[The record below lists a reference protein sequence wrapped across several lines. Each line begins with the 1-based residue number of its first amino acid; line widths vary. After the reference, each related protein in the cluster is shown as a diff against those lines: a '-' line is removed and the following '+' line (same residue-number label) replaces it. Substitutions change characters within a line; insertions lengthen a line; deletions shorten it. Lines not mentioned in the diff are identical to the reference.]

1 MACAWLEFVGR
12 LEMVLVRS
20 MGTVKNKQNKRGRL
34 KKEEEIHKQ
43 IKPRAKEGHKVNKIK
58 SPGVK

>member
-1 MACAWLEFVGR
+1 M
-12 LEMVLVRS
+12 EMVLVRS
-20 MGTVKNKQNKRGRL
+20 TGTVKNKQNKRGRL